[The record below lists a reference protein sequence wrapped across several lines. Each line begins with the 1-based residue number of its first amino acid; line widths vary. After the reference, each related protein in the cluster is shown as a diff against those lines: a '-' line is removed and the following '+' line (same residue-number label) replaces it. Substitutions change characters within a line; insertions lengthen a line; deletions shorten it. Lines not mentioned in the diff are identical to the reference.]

1 MDVENLK
8 TELRSRVV
16 TVTFTK
22 KNGDLRKM
30 DCTLNL
36 QLVPPSK
43 WPKDK
48 TDVSENV
55 NQSAVRVYDVKAGG
69 WRSFLISNV
78 IEAI

>member
-1 MDVENLK
+1 MEVETLK
-8 TELRSRVV
+8 TELRNRVV

-22 KNGDLRKM
+22 KNGDMRKM

-43 WPKDK
+43 WPKEK
-48 TDVSENV
+48 DVSENV
-55 NQSAVRVYDVKAGG
+55 NQPAVRVYDVKAGG